1 MSKNNVQSVCYLLCM
16 QVIKPQIIQ
25 KPQNQSHIKTKTQT
39 HIKNNTT
46 TNIKH
51 KIFKELVPSVLPL
64 LKKHKR
70 LGHAGIVNHSADLS
84 TPDFKRQD
92 RKSNRTRQKNKK
104 GNSKVESNDSPGI
117 SDRGGDIR
125 HPRPPFRGISKEH
138 QNVFVST

>member
-1 MSKNNVQSVCYLLCM
+1 MAKNNVQSVFHLLYT
-16 QVIKPQIIQ
+16 QAIKPQIIQ

-70 LGHAGIVNHSADLS
+70 LGHAGIVDHSIDLS
-84 TPDFKRQD
+84 IQDFK
-92 RKSNRTRQKNKK
+92 
-104 GNSKVESNDSPGI
+104 KV
-117 SDRGGDIR
+117 
-125 HPRPPFRGISKEH
+125 
-138 QNVFVST
+138 